1 MTTTLSQNV
10 LRVAVDF
17 SLFCQV
23 HCFSFNIGGLR
34 VVGVCTKCL
43 GRALGVAC
51 AAVVEE
57 QRASG

>member
-10 LRVAVDF
+10 LRVAADF

-23 HCFSFNIGGLR
+23 HCFSFNIGGLE

-43 GRALGVAC
+43 DRKS
-51 AAVVEE
+51 VV
-57 QRASG
+57 